1 MEVPV
6 TKPRGPVIGK
16 NGFITDRT
24 SRAVAIL
31 DMVLRPASMT
41 LIKSRRLTR
50 MYASSVH
57 TVPPIYHQ
65 AIIK

>member
-41 LIKSRRLTR
+41 LIKSWRLTR
-50 MYASSVH
+50 MYARAQCTPSPQYTTKQS
-57 TVPPIYHQ
+57 
-65 AIIK
+65 